1 MKTKKQLWWLFIFFQ
16 YIFLCANATSCFYY
30 QNNANLKNNQNKNF
44 YSLTKETIKE
54 IIDGDTLKT
63 SKNELIRLQGID
75 TPESRRWLNDTWI
88 PTHGIE
94 NSWALKAKNFLKQ
107 IILKHKYI
115 IYVDRKF
122 QKCDHYKRTV
132 TQIFDL
138 NKKSINLEIIK
149 KGLARVNYISLN
161 YKSIYYTS
169 NTNYYFQLLNNE
181 QLARK
186 NKYGFW
192 AQNEKINQIFKSKA
206 IKN

>member
-1 MKTKKQLWWLFIFFQ
+1 MKTKKQIKWLFIFFQ
-16 YIFLCANATSCFYY
+16 YIFLGLSVTSCFYY
-30 QNNANLKNNQNKNF
+30 QNNNTKNIQNKNL

-54 IIDGDTLKT
+54 VIDGDTLKT

-75 TPESRRWLNDTWI
+75 TPESRRWFNNTWKS
-88 PTHGIE
+88 THGIE

-107 IILKHKYI
+107 IILTNKNL
-115 IYVDRKF
+115 IYMDRKF
-122 QKCDHYKRTV
+122 QKYDRYKRTV

-138 NKKSINLEIIK
+138 NKKSINLKMIK

-161 YKSIYYTS
+161 YKSIYYTK
-169 NTNYYFQLLNNE
+169 NVNYYYQLLDKE

-186 NKYGFW
+186 NKCGFW
-192 AQNEKINQIFKSKA
+192 AQYEKIDQIFKSKA